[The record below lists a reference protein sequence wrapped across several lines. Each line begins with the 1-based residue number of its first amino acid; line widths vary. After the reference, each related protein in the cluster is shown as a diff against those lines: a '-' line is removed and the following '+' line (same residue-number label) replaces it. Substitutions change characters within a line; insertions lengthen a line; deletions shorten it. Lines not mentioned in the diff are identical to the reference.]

1 MMNIEKAQRRLSIMK
16 TFNRKLTVLAGL
28 LIMAACSNQP
38 NLTQDRMQDAEAV
51 KTAATPHFECHPSE
65 YKFNTPPRLPPAD
78 PAAYPRYEPTH
89 FEAVKRLPIPMNK
102 ELIVPKL
109 QELGFIEKSNNEIV
123 EKNFGKQNMYR
134 AADYHAN
141 LFSVTIVLKDFVK
154 LGCPYSVN
162 IYHVN
167 NKVDG
172 VDAVIGNDGLILKDT
187 TIPDLIIS
195 TINHKNKPDHLFKNL
210 LDKHIQNIEA
220 FKQKQSLNEELISTG
235 AVYDGITYEINS
247 FKGGRSTNLQIY
259 RYKDKSNKKSHL
271 NTGAN
276 RS

>member
-1 MMNIEKAQRRLSIMK
+1 
-16 TFNRKLTVLAGL
+16 
-28 LIMAACSNQP
+28 
-38 NLTQDRMQDAEAV
+38 
-51 KTAATPHFECHPSE
+51 
-65 YKFNTPPRLPPAD
+65 
-78 PAAYPRYEPTH
+78 
-89 FEAVKRLPIPMNK
+89 MNK

-109 QELGFIEKSNNEIV
+109 QELGFIENSNNEIF
-123 EKNFGKQNMYR
+123 KRNFGKKNMYS
-134 AADYHAN
+134 AADYLAN
-141 LFSVTIVLKDFVK
+141 LFSVTIVLKDFANPE
-154 LGCPYSVN
+154 CPYGVD

-195 TINHKNKPDHLFKNL
+195 TINHKNKPDNLFQDL

-220 FKQKQSLNEELISTG
+220 FKQKRPLNEELISTR

-259 RYKDKSNKKSHL
+259 RYKDKSNKKSH
-271 NTGAN
+271 
-276 RS
+276 

>member
-1 MMNIEKAQRRLSIMK
+1 M
-16 TFNRKLTVLAGL
+16 
-28 LIMAACSNQP
+28 
-38 NLTQDRMQDAEAV
+38 
-51 KTAATPHFECHPSE
+51 
-65 YKFNTPPRLPPAD
+65 
-78 PAAYPRYEPTH
+78 
-89 FEAVKRLPIPMNK
+89 
-102 ELIVPKL
+102 
-109 QELGFIEKSNNEIV
+109 
-123 EKNFGKQNMYR
+123 
-134 AADYHAN
+134 
-141 LFSVTIVLKDFVK
+141 
-154 LGCPYSVN
+154 
-162 IYHVN
+162 
-167 NKVDG
+167 
-172 VDAVIGNDGLILKDT
+172 DAVIGYNGLIFKDT

-195 TINHKNKPDHLFKNL
+195 TINHKNKPDNLFQNL

>member
-1 MMNIEKAQRRLSIMK
+1 MEIVNKRLM
-16 TFNRKLTVLAGL
+16 VLAGL
-28 LIMAACSNQP
+28 LIMAACINQP

-89 FEAVKRLPIPMNK
+89 FEAVKRLSIPMNK

-109 QELGFIEKSNNEIV
+109 QELGFIENSNNEIF
-123 EKNFGKQNMYR
+123 KRNFGKKNMYS
-134 AADYHAN
+134 AANYLAN
-141 LFSVTIVLKDFVK
+141 LFSVTIVLKDFAN
-154 LGCPYSVN
+154 LECPYSVN

-195 TINHKNKPDHLFKNL
+195 TIDHKNKPDNLFKNL

-220 FKQKQSLNEELISTG
+220 FKQKQPLNEELISTR

-259 RYKDKSNKKSHL
+259 RYKDKSNKKSH
-271 NTGAN
+271 
-276 RS
+276 

>member
-1 MMNIEKAQRRLSIMK
+1 MEIVNKRLM
-16 TFNRKLTVLAGL
+16 VLAGL

-51 KTAATPHFECHPSE
+51 KTAATPNFECHPSE
-65 YKFNTPPRLPPAD
+65 YKFNTPPRLPPAN

-109 QELGFIEKSNNEIV
+109 QKLGFIEDSSNEIY
-123 EKNFGKQNMYR
+123 EKNFGKKNMYDTV
-134 AADYHAN
+134 DYN
-141 LFSVTIVLKDFVK
+141 ENIFSITITLKDIVNQ
-154 LGCPYSVN
+154 GCPYDID
-162 IYHVN
+162 IYHINNEVN
-167 NKVDG
+167 G
-172 VDAVIGNDGLILKDT
+172 VEILIGNDGFILKDT
-187 TIPDLIIS
+187 TIPDFVIS
-195 TINHKNKPDHLFKNL
+195 TINHKHKPENLFKNL

-220 FKQKQSLNEELISTG
+220 FKQKQPLNEELISTR

-259 RYKDKSNKKSHL
+259 RYKDKSNKKSH
-271 NTGAN
+271 
-276 RS
+276 